1 MCFALV
7 PAAVPLRS
15 ASWAERAGPGTGSRG
30 RRGPGRGVLCA
41 RLGLPARCWSR
52 SSWLCAYPRRVPG
65 TWAVHPPPC
74 GSLKLRRLLQ
84 ATGPHLR
91 PWRSVSPRTLRSG
104 SAQTRAR
111 ADPASPAVPGSGR
124 HLPQAW
130 PGLGGGPWWGVGGG
144 PIYPSFS
151 RSISTNGFLSRRQA
165 A

>member
-1 MCFALV
+1 MLCRAGTPSSVLV
-7 PAAVPLRS
+7 PEQL
-15 ASWAERAGPGTGSRG
+15 
-30 RRGPGRGVLCA
+30 GV
-41 RLGLPARCWSR
+41 
-52 SSWLCAYPRRVPG
+52 RVPSPRPRDLDR
-65 TWAVHPPPC
+65 APA
-74 GSLKLRRLLQ
+74 SLRLSEAPLQ

-91 PWRSVSPRTLRSG
+91 HWRSVSPRTLRSG

-124 HLPQAW
+124 CPPRAW
-130 PGLGGGPWWGVGGG
+130 PGLGGSPWWGVGDG